1 MIRRRKTVTQQ
12 DSIRQGSLTAQKG
25 IDLSKAPIQPDTV
38 SDIVNFDV
46 DDDGGLIL
54 RKPLL
59 LANASADDVMFSF
72 YAYDGTRVQI
82 LTARNTT
89 ELGTYTPIVFN
100 DGKDKGYPA
109 DEASPKLPNA
119 RIGDNITISEGV
131 PNKYRYDIEGTVVYK
146 KYFNTPTSTILYTS
160 DGMYKL
166 VKLTSLTTSSQPYTV
181 WGLFKHVPE
190 KNIIEPDA
198 EFLFNP
204 NMLLDNPNKVD
215 SREDVPVFTVAG
227 LLAYVPAIVS
237 KDYATVILD
246 GKLSSLNDSEYIA
259 HTKDSDNYKDLFV
272 RDGIWYWGDD
282 TNTYLGNV
290 PVPIT
295 KYMMPIPSA
304 GEINNDY
311 KYGFYHTGEKVY
323 YLPSDLNADGSYVWR
338 KYSDIY
344 CTYST
349 FVWHASANSENPTKF
364 TRVDTDYVA
373 VSLNVDTPVQKNS
386 VFCLKLFLNGKPPAN
401 TCVVWEYTTD
411 GITYHSITAE
421 NMSSFPYPE
430 TKTPFFM
437 EYAGETFTFQNV
449 KRPKTILSEYDGSE
463 LTSSEILDKG
473 ITVEYEDIVAAVPST
488 TSSISYA
495 TVLYVDGIR
504 CYATNGSLIST
515 GVDWI
520 RCTFRASV
528 YTVQTKNVDGK
539 SVLYT
544 GKLLGYRTWA
554 ALDNTIEVGVKT
566 DLTNV
571 TDGYNYIEPIDIVGS
586 GSEVLYHNS
595 TVYNFGKGL
604 KNVIYPSNT
613 GSFITPLY
621 NQIDLSTSE
630 DSTVNALIPWR
641 NCLIA
646 MTDTAVYRIVK
657 ADTGYTTAAVS
668 TFTGIPARDARTAK
682 AILNGI
688 IFKSHEKVYT
698 LYPNTYSEDEN
709 ILRLSEISTPVAKY
723 VTDSEADTSF
733 AIVTPSEYLLFT
745 RFGGEER
752 TQCLRYTYSTRV
764 WSRYIFEVALIDY
777 NVRSVTDIRL
787 FGTDYRHEY
796 YFDKLVEE
804 VVDISTLTSPELYDN
819 ITYGD
824 WLTTVVNSDNVQAVL
839 DGTVESP
846 VTPFEFTVDSG
857 QKSDAMGIVKQFV
870 ETKATYT
877 AQSDNADFP
886 TELSLYIDGDE
897 HPLQLE
903 EATDAAVQR
912 GNQNSLV
919 LGTEVHTAS
928 ASLKDTTVRYF
939 AKHSGKGKSIRYVLK
954 GKSKS
959 RFKLYEIAYR
969 YRIPRSKQ

>member
-1 MIRRRKTVTQQ
+1 MIKRRKLVTQQ

-25 IDLSKAPIQPDTV
+25 IDISKAPIQPDTV
-38 SDIVNFDV
+38 QDVVNFDV

-59 LANASADDVMFSF
+59 LANTGADDVMFSF

-82 LTARNTT
+82 LTARTT
-89 ELGTYTPIVFN
+89 NNLGTYTPIVFN
-100 DGKDKGYPA
+100 DGKDKGYPV
-109 DEASPKLPNA
+109 DDTSPKLPNA
-119 RIGDNITISEGV
+119 RTGDNVTISENA
-131 PNKYRYDIEGTVVYK
+131 PKKYRYDIEGTVVYK

-166 VKLTSLTTSSQPYTV
+166 VKLTSLTTSHQPYTV

-198 EFLFNP
+198 EFPFNP

-215 SREDVPVFTVAG
+215 SREDEPVFTVAG
-227 LLAYVPAIVS
+227 LLAYVPAIMS
-237 KDYATVILD
+237 KDYANVILD
-246 GKLSSLNDSEYIA
+246 GTVSSLADSAYIA
-259 HTKDSDNYKDLFV
+259 HTQDSDNYKALFN
-272 RDGIWYWGDD
+272 RDGVWSWGDD
-282 TNTYLGNV
+282 INTYLGNV

-295 KYMMPIPSA
+295 KYMSPIPSA

-311 KYGFYHTGEKVY
+311 MFGFYHTGEKVY
-323 YLPSDLNADGSYVWR
+323 YLPYEQNTDGSYEW
-338 KYSDIY
+338 KTYKDIY
-344 CTYST
+344 CTYNT
-349 FVWHASANSENPTKF
+349 FVWHASVNSENPMRF
-364 TRVDTDYVA
+364 ERVDSNYVA

-411 GITYHSITAE
+411 GVTYHSITADILSKLRSE
-421 NMSSFPYPE
+421 NV
-430 TKTPFFM
+430 TTPFYM
-437 EYAGETFTFQNV
+437 EYVELFTFQNI

-463 LTSSEILDKG
+463 LTASDILDKG
-473 ITVEYEDIVAAVPST
+473 ITVEYDDVVAAVPNST
-488 TSSISYA
+488 RDILDA
-495 TVLYVDGIR
+495 TVLYVNGIK
-504 CYATNGSLIST
+504 CYNATSGSLIST

-528 YTVQTKNVDGK
+528 YTVKTKDVDGK
-539 SVLYT
+539 PVLYT
-544 GKLLGYRTWA
+544 GKLLGSRTWA
-554 ALDNTIEVGVKT
+554 ALDNTIEVSVKT
-566 DLTNV
+566 DSKNV

-586 GSEVLYHNS
+586 ESEVLYHNS
-595 TVYNFGKGL
+595 TIYNFGKGL
-604 KNVIYPSNT
+604 KNVIYPSDT

-621 NQIDLSTSE
+621 NQIDLSASE

-709 ILRLSEISTPVAKY
+709 ILRLSEISTPVAEY
-723 VTDSEADTSF
+723 VTDSETDTSF
-733 AIVTPSEYLLFT
+733 AIATPSEYLLFT

-752 TQCLRYTYSTRV
+752 TQCLRYAYSTRV
-764 WSRYIFEVALIDY
+764 WSRYIFNVALIDY

-787 FGTDYRHEY
+787 FGTDYKHEY

-804 VVDISTLTSPELYDN
+804 VVDVSTLTSPELYDN

-824 WLTTVVNSDNVQAVL
+824 WLTTVVNFDNVQAVL
-839 DGTVESP
+839 NGTVEPP

-857 QKSDAMGIVKQFV
+857 QKSDAMGIVKQFI

-954 GKSKS
+954 GKSVS

-969 YRIPRSKQ
+969 YRLPRSKQ

>member
-1 MIRRRKTVTQQ
+1 MIKRRKTVTQQ

-25 IDLSKAPIQPDTV
+25 IDLSKAPIQSDTMA
-38 SDIVNFDV
+38 DIVNFDV

-59 LANASADDVMFSF
+59 LAGTVSTDGLPDNVSVFVG
-72 YAYDGTRVQI
+72 YAYDGTRFAIATTPSDSYIYFSDGSLVEKTISDQ
-82 LTARNTT
+82 LKNAMYLPNVGVNHTPTGWYLLKGKRLLQKYFNTASTT
-89 ELGTYTPIVFN
+89 VLFMYDKSERATNPLQLYRYTNVYTDGWVLVRKDPEPNMIIADDEIPFNPNLMLPDPNVVNDDTTFSTVRVSGMVLYALGYMADDFKSLVVLKSVRLHTSSSPTDTYTTVPWSTSKVNYTFDAGDDWYFQSGLSYVPIDQPVKLAGASSQPGVATDVCLKLFVDGIPLKYEEPAANEQFKVVVWERTTDGVTYTPI
-100 DGKDKGYPA
+100 K
-109 DEASPKLPNA
+109 
-119 RIGDNITISEGV
+119 IDN
-131 PNKYRYDIEGTVVYK
+131 
-146 KYFNTPTSTILYTS
+146 
-160 DGMYKL
+160 
-166 VKLTSLTTSSQPYTV
+166 TT
-181 WGLFKHVPE
+181 
-190 KNIIEPDA
+190 NI
-198 EFLFNP
+198 NQ
-204 NMLLDNPNKVD
+204 
-215 SREDVPVFTVAG
+215 
-227 LLAYVPAIVS
+227 
-237 KDYATVILD
+237 
-246 GKLSSLNDSEYIA
+246 
-259 HTKDSDNYKDLFV
+259 LFV
-272 RDGIWYWGDD
+272 FPDGVRQSLID
-282 TNTYLGNV
+282 
-290 PVPIT
+290 
-295 KYMMPIPSA
+295 
-304 GEINNDY
+304 
-311 KYGFYHTGEKVY
+311 H
-323 YLPSDLNADGSYVWR
+323 
-338 KYSDIY
+338 
-344 CTYST
+344 C
-349 FVWHASANSENPTKF
+349 
-364 TRVDTDYVA
+364 A
-373 VSLNVDTPVQKNS
+373 VSL
-386 VFCLKLFLNGKPPAN
+386 
-401 TCVVWEYTTD
+401 
-411 GITYHSITAE
+411 
-421 NMSSFPYPE
+421 
-430 TKTPFFM
+430 
-437 EYAGETFTFQNV
+437 
-449 KRPKTILSEYDGSE
+449 KRPVTILSEYDG
-463 LTSSEILDKG
+463 TPITAQDVWDKG
-473 ITVEYEDIVAAVPST
+473 LEVEYETVQGYIVYPGTLALFPPAGWISEGT
-488 TSSISYA
+488 TIRA
-495 TVLYVDGIR
+495 TVYSTKDAVYALNTGSSGLSTATVRQTLGSRSYTIHSYVE
-504 CYATNGSLIST
+504 
-515 GVDWI
+515 
-520 RCTFRASV
+520 CTPYTARNSV
-528 YTVQTKNVDGK
+528 SGEY
-539 SVLYT
+539 
-544 GKLLGYRTWA
+544 
-554 ALDNTIEVGVKT
+554 
-566 DLTNV
+566 V
-571 TDGYNYIEPIDIVGS
+571 TYENLVRVSDGYSYVTPVSFRDTNL
-586 GSEVLYHNS
+586 LYHNS

-604 KNVIYPSNT
+604 KNVIYPSDT

-657 ADTGYTTAAVS
+657 SDTGYATATVS
-668 TFTGIPARDARTAK
+668 TFTGVPARDARTAK

-723 VTDSEADTSF
+723 VTDSETDTSF
-733 AIVTPSEYLLFT
+733 AIATPSEYLLFT

-752 TQCLRYTYSTRV
+752 TQCLRYSYSTRV
-764 WSRYIFEVALIDY
+764 WSRYIFKVALIDY

-796 YFDKLVEE
+796 YFDKLIEE
-804 VVDISTLTSPELYDN
+804 VVDTSTLTSPELYDN

-839 DGTVESP
+839 NGTMKPP

-919 LGTEVHTAS
+919 LGTEVHTVS

-954 GKSKS
+954 GKSKA

>member
-25 IDLSKAPIQPDTV
+25 IDLSKAPIQSDTMA
-38 SDIVNFDV
+38 DIVNFDV
-46 DDDGGLIL
+46 DDDGGLVL

-59 LANASADDVMFSF
+59 LAGTVSTDGLPNNVSVFVG
-72 YAYDGTRVQI
+72 YAYDGTRFAIATTPSDSYIYFSDGSLVEKTISDQ
-82 LTARNTT
+82 LKNAMYLPNVNVDHTPTGWYLLKGKRLLQKYFNTASTTVLFMYDNKSERAINPLQLYRYTNVYTNGWVLVRKDPEPNTIIADDEIPFNPNLMLPDPNVVNDDT
-89 ELGTYTPIVFN
+89 TFSTVRVSGMVLYALGYMADDFKSLVVLKSVRLHTSSSPTDTYTTVPWSTSKVDYIFDAGDDWYFQSGLSYVPIDQPLKLAGASSQLGVATDVCLKLFVDGIPLKYEEPKANEQFKVVVWERTTDGVTYTPI
-100 DGKDKGYPA
+100 K
-109 DEASPKLPNA
+109 
-119 RIGDNITISEGV
+119 IDN
-131 PNKYRYDIEGTVVYK
+131 
-146 KYFNTPTSTILYTS
+146 
-160 DGMYKL
+160 
-166 VKLTSLTTSSQPYTV
+166 TT
-181 WGLFKHVPE
+181 
-190 KNIIEPDA
+190 NI
-198 EFLFNP
+198 NQ
-204 NMLLDNPNKVD
+204 
-215 SREDVPVFTVAG
+215 
-227 LLAYVPAIVS
+227 
-237 KDYATVILD
+237 
-246 GKLSSLNDSEYIA
+246 
-259 HTKDSDNYKDLFV
+259 LFV
-272 RDGIWYWGDD
+272 FPDGVRQS
-282 TNTYLGNV
+282 L
-290 PVPIT
+290 
-295 KYMMPIPSA
+295 
-304 GEINNDY
+304 IN
-311 KYGFYHTGEKVY
+311 H
-323 YLPSDLNADGSYVWR
+323 
-338 KYSDIY
+338 
-344 CTYST
+344 C
-349 FVWHASANSENPTKF
+349 
-364 TRVDTDYVA
+364 A
-373 VSLNVDTPVQKNS
+373 VSL
-386 VFCLKLFLNGKPPAN
+386 
-401 TCVVWEYTTD
+401 
-411 GITYHSITAE
+411 
-421 NMSSFPYPE
+421 
-430 TKTPFFM
+430 
-437 EYAGETFTFQNV
+437 
-449 KRPKTILSEYDGSE
+449 KRPVTILSEYDG
-463 LTSSEILDKG
+463 TPITAQDVLDKG
-473 ITVEYEDIVAAVPST
+473 LEVKYETVQGYIVYPGTLALFPPADWISEGT
-488 TSSISYA
+488 TIRA
-495 TVLYVDGIR
+495 TVYSTKDAVYALNVGSSELSTATVRQALGSRSYTIHNYVE
-504 CYATNGSLIST
+504 CTPYAARNPVSGEYMT
-515 GVDWI
+515 
-520 RCTFRASV
+520 
-528 YTVQTKNVDGK
+528 YKNLVRV
-539 SVLYT
+539 S
-544 GKLLGYRTWA
+544 
-554 ALDNTIEVGVKT
+554 
-566 DLTNV
+566 
-571 TDGYNYIEPIDIVGS
+571 DGYSYVTPVSFRDTNL
-586 GSEVLYHNS
+586 LYHNS

-604 KNVIYPSNT
+604 KNVIYPSDT

-621 NQIDLSTSE
+621 NQIDLSTNE

-657 ADTGYTTAAVS
+657 SDTGYATATVS
-668 TFTGIPARDARTAK
+668 TFTGVPARDARTAK

-733 AIVTPSEYLLFT
+733 AIATPSEYLLFT

-752 TQCLRYTYSTRV
+752 TQCLRYSYSTRV
-764 WSRYIFEVALIDY
+764 WSRYIFKVALIDY

-796 YFDKLVEE
+796 YFDKLIEE
-804 VVDISTLTSPELYDN
+804 VVDTSTLTSPELYDN

-839 DGTVESP
+839 NGTMEPP

-954 GKSKS
+954 GKSKA